1 MKIYTITTI
10 AVIFLLI
17 SCRSPDEPSPA
28 TRTASSD
35 AEPTYEID
43 DRWELI
49 YENDFTEPLDPESW
63 VIEME
68 PEPNSSAEVIDGK
81 LVLDTGAG
89 VTVWLDKLLEG
100 DLLITYRRTVVMED
114 GPNDRLSDLNQFWM
128 ATDPRNE
135 NLFTRGGSFAEYD
148 SLSMY
153 YAGIGGNYNSTT
165 RFRKYQGDG
174 EKTLLFDLDT
184 EEYLLR
190 PNHEYEV
197 QIRVDGDQISYW
209 LDGELFFHY
218 RDPDPLQRGYFG
230 FRSTWSRHEID
241 ELRVYG
247 K

>member
-1 MKIYTITTI
+1 MNNTPIPII
-10 AVIFLLI
+10 LIFLLI
-17 SCRSPDEPSPA
+17 SCTPSGENTPGA
-28 TRTASSD
+28 QTAPSNTVPEYD
-35 AEPTYEID
+35 IED
-43 DRWELI
+43 GWELI
-49 YENDFTEPLDPESW
+49 YETDFSEPLDPENW
-63 VIEME
+63 KIEME
-68 PEPNSSAEVIDGK
+68 PEPNSSAGVIDGK
-81 LVLDTGAG
+81 LVLNTGAG
-89 VTVWLDKLLEG
+89 VTVWLNKLLEG

-135 NLFTRGGSFAEYD
+135 NLFTRDGSFASYD

-153 YAGIGGNYNSTT
+153 YAGVGGNYNSTT

-174 EKTLLFDLDT
+174 EKTLLFDFDT

-197 QIRVDGDQISYW
+197 QLRVEGDEASYW
-209 LDGELFFHY
+209 LDGALFFHY
-218 RDPDPLQRGYFG
+218 RDPEPLEWGYFG

-241 ELRVYG
+241 ELKVYG